1 MRVLL
6 FMAALG
12 VVMGGA
18 ALNKNNPAATVFQTA
33 AGDIGYK
40 IFGVVLWSA
49 AITSVVGSA
58 YTSVSFLRTLHPFF
72 NKYQR
77 GITTA
82 FILISTIVFAFIGRP
97 VKVLIV
103 VGALNGLILPV
114 SLGVLLTAVLKKKL
128 VGDYKHQLWM
138 SIAGWI
144 VVIIMTIMGLKV
156 ILTDLL

>member
-1 MRVLL
+1 
-6 FMAALG
+6 
-12 VVMGGA
+12 
-18 ALNKNNPAATVFQTA
+18 LNKNNPAASVFQIA

-82 FILISTIVFAFIGRP
+82 FILISTVVFAFVGRP

-114 SLGVLLTAVLKKKL
+114 SLGMLLIAVLKKKL
-128 VGDYKHQLWM
+128 IGDYKHPLWM
-138 SIAGWI
+138 SIAGWVV
-144 VVIIMTIMGLKV
+144 VVIMSIMGAKA
-156 ILTDLL
+156 ILTDMGKL